1 MSTSLKQQRGFT
13 LLEVM
18 VALGIAALM
27 TVMVS
32 QMLRQ
37 RIAVHQAVQQ
47 HRLGSLC
54 ARELE
59 ARFSVEQYW
68 PAANQVQG
76 QLQQGHQTCHW
87 RLDLG
92 MTGVRDLRRGEL
104 ALFASRDER
113 EPLGQFTPFLVRP
126 R

>member
-1 MSTSLKQQRGFT
+1 MKRERGFT

-18 VALGIAALM
+18 VALGIAAM
-27 TVMVS
+27 MAVMVS
-32 QMLRQ
+32 QLLRQ

-59 ARFSVEQYW
+59 ARFGVERYW
-68 PAANQVQG
+68 PQINQVRGELRQG
-76 QLQQGHQTCHW
+76 EMTCYW

-92 MTGVRDLRRGEL
+92 MTGVRNLRRGEL
-104 ALFASRDER
+104 ALFAARDER
-113 EPLGQFTPFLVRP
+113 EPLGQFTLFLVRP
-126 R
+126 

>member
-1 MSTSLKQQRGFT
+1 MKREGGFT

-18 VALGIAALM
+18 VALGIAAVM
-27 TVMVS
+27 AVMVS

-37 RIAVHQAVQQ
+37 RIAVHQSVQQ

-59 ARFSVEQYW
+59 ARFGVERYW
-68 PAANQVQG
+68 PQINQVRGELRQG
-76 QLQQGHQTCHW
+76 EMTCYW

-92 MTGVRDLRRGEL
+92 MTRVQNLRRGEL
-104 ALFASRDER
+104 VLFAARDER
-113 EPLGQFTPFLVRP
+113 EPLGRFTLFLVRP
-126 R
+126 

>member
-1 MSTSLKQQRGFT
+1 MSTSLKRQRGFT

-18 VALGIAALM
+18 VALGIAAVM

-76 QLQQGHQTCHW
+76 QLQQGNQTCHW
-87 RLDLG
+87 RLELG

-104 ALFASRDER
+104 TLFASRDER
-113 EPLGQFTPFLVRP
+113 EPLGQFSLFLVRP

>member
-1 MSTSLKQQRGFT
+1 MKRQRGFT

-18 VALGIAALM
+18 VALGIAAVM

-37 RIAVHQAVQQ
+37 RISVHQAVQQ

-59 ARFSVEQYW
+59 ARFSVEGFW
-68 PAANQVQG
+68 PQLNQASGELRQGAAI
-76 QLQQGHQTCHW
+76 CYW

-92 MTGVRDLRRGEL
+92 TTGVQRLRRGEL
-104 ALFASRDER
+104 ALFAARDER
-113 EPLGQFTPFLVRP
+113 EPLGRFTLFLVRP
-126 R
+126 